1 MKDVVCWVCVCG
13 GGGGSFSKQFSY
25 TVSIHLERHDASP
38 GLSEFPSQFPGT
50 PSRLQSCKPT
60 LHLREK
66 KGREGGRRWERRR
79 EVVVGGWGGGR
90 GDTHNVVNY
99 SKFNSNFR

>member
-1 MKDVVCWVCVCG
+1 MCVE
-13 GGGGSFSKQFSY
+13 GGGSLSKQFSY
-25 TVSIHLERHDASP
+25 TVSIHLELHDASP
-38 GLSEFPSQFPGT
+38 GLSELPGQFPGT
-50 PSRLQSCKPT
+50 PSCLQSCKPT

-66 KGREGGRRWERRR
+66 KGREGREEMGEDRGDGRGERWWWW
-79 EVVVGGWGGGR
+79 GGGGR